1 MRNIL
6 IITPT
11 PDESVS
17 AYYTS
22 SLVQSVK
29 IAERNNINLAPVFL
43 RDNSEHMV
51 LNLGITLTNDENLDG
66 VVFINREVSWDPENL
81 MDLCSTDKD
90 AAAIPVFDGN
100 TFTLGLG
107 EISRLEEDEKTGEI
121 KVQSAS
127 TDFIYL
133 SSQVVSK
140 LCQTHP
146 NINYGGRTVK
156 AIMQGA
162 ECFNQYFSTADLLA
176 YRLKEAGYEIWV
188 NPLHNACKASRI
200 LQTPSFSEGLKKLRE

>member
-1 MRNIL
+1 MKEIL

-11 PDESVS
+11 PDENVSV
-17 AYYTS
+17 YYTN
-22 SLVQSVK
+22 SLVQSMK

-43 RDNSEHMV
+43 RDNSDHMV
-51 LNLGITLTNDENLDG
+51 VNLGITLAHEGNLDG
-66 VVFINREVSWDPENL
+66 VVFINREVSWNPENL
-81 MDLCSTDKD
+81 VDLCSTGKN

-100 TFTLGLG
+100 TFTLELG

-127 TDFIYL
+127 TDLLYL
-133 SSQVVSK
+133 SYGVISK

-162 ECFNQYFSTADLLA
+162 ECFNQYFSTSDLLA
-176 YRLKEAGYEIWV
+176 YRLKEAGYGLWV

-200 LQTPSFSEGLKKLRE
+200 LQTPSFNEGLKNLRK